1 MRIFQTKPFVRF
13 ARRERIRE
21 SVLIEA
27 IERAEMGLVAADL
40 GGGLFKQRIARPG
53 QGRSGGYRTLIAI
66 RWGTRA
72 FFLSGFAKN
81 ERENIDADELAMLK
95 ELAQDWLTAS
105 DAAIEGELLSGNL
118 QEIRR

>member
-1 MRIFQTKPFVRF
+1 
-13 ARRERIRE
+13 
-21 SVLIEA
+21 
-27 IERAEMGLVAADL
+27 MGLVAADL
-40 GGGLFKQRIARPG
+40 GSGLFKQRIARPG